1 MLGGKKINCGS
12 RKKDKCKSAKKTC
25 VWSPKNKKC
34 SKRKAASANPF
45 SKRCPPGSR
54 KARSGGP
61 CVKTA
66 GSSKKGKKVDCRK
79 KENKQ
84 KDDCLKKEANKA
96 RKAKE
101 ETKAEKP
108 KAEKPK
114 PNAKT
119 SPKAE
124 KAKPKPESKP
134 KAKAEKP
141 KKETNTKAK
150 PKKATKQN
158 NNQLDKEVD
167 FLLSLI
173 LPYDRFNNNINEPEA
188 EIYLHK
194 EGKAVPEDILKPA
207 DVCGK
212 YKAYKKRSPQ
222 GWDRVFGLEL
232 EPGKVHQF
240 KSYNIYEHEPTTVD
254 DSYKLENISPEQLEK
269 HLCGSLIKMYKPSD
283 LNPDHDN
290 FIFTNNKY
298 EVYFTGINHASNRED
313 VVLILTKNNVL
324 HEMIIPENGY
334 IKDTDFGDVRD
345 NEWMFMKHLR
355 SNSYSDMIESKIDT
369 GSSGNDGAQL
379 QKSLV
384 AYRPVDESG
393 SVVIVHDGKRGELE
407 IPEDEKLVE
416 VNYDSNNNLFVRTD
430 KNTYTAE

>member
-407 IPEDEKLVE
+407 ILKM
-416 VNYDSNNNLFVRTD
+416 
-430 KNTYTAE
+430 KN